1 MTKPTVF
8 QSVNPYTQTVIAEYP
23 VLSISGLDAKT
34 ALAAK
39 AYRDWRKTS
48 FAQRGAFLLEVSG
61 ILRKN
66 QETHAQLITAE
77 MGKHIREARAEVE
90 KCTTVCDYYAREAEK
105 LLADQP
111 ADTPFRS
118 QVVFDPI
125 GGVFAIMPWN
135 FPFWQVFRQAAA
147 SLMAGNVLLLKHA
160 PNVSGCSLDIENI
173 FRQAGVPEGV
183 FQSLV
188 MNISDTE
195 HVIQQP
201 VVQAVTLTGSE
212 RAGMSV
218 GALAGKHIKRSIL
231 ELGGSD
237 PVLVLNDADVD
248 KAAQIAVQSRMQ
260 NAGQSCIAAKRFL
273 VTPNNAEAFTEK
285 VHGFISQI
293 KQGNPL
299 DENTHMGPMARP
311 DLAENLEKQL
321 RDSVA
326 QGAKLTLGGHRDGA
340 SFQPTLLTETGTQMP
355 VFQEETF
362 GPLASVFVVKNERE
376 MVELANQSRYGLGA
390 TIFSEDRDRAQRV
403 ARNLESGSVYINT
416 LLRSDA
422 RLPFGGVKKS
432 GYGREMSGFG
442 IRELVNVKTIVV
454 G

>member
-1 MTKPTVF
+1 
-8 QSVNPYTQTVIAEYP
+8 
-23 VLSISGLDAKT
+23 
-34 ALAAK
+34 
-39 AYRDWRKTS
+39 
-48 FAQRGAFLLEVSG
+48 
-61 ILRKN
+61 
-66 QETHAQLITAE
+66 
-77 MGKHIREARAEVE
+77 
-90 KCTTVCDYYAREAEK
+90 
-105 LLADQP
+105 
-111 ADTPFRS
+111 
-118 QVVFDPI
+118 
-125 GGVFAIMPWN
+125 
-135 FPFWQVFRQAAA
+135 
-147 SLMAGNVLLLKHA
+147 
-160 PNVSGCSLDIENI
+160 
-173 FRQAGVPEGV
+173 
-183 FQSLV
+183 
-188 MNISDTE
+188 
-195 HVIQQP
+195 
-201 VVQAVTLTGSE
+201 
-212 RAGMSV
+212 
-218 GALAGKHIKRSIL
+218 
-231 ELGGSD
+231 
-237 PVLVLNDADVD
+237 
-248 KAAQIAVQSRMQ
+248 
-260 NAGQSCIAAKRFL
+260 
-273 VTPNNAEAFTEK
+273 
-285 VHGFISQI
+285 
-293 KQGNPL
+293 
-299 DENTHMGPMARP
+299 MARP